1 MDFLR
6 FLLSKK
12 FFSHLGIAIALGII
26 LILAVLL
33 WLRIYTHHGQAITVP
48 NLTALT
54 IDEVGDVTTSR
65 QLRYEVVDS
74 VFSNELPRG
83 TVLKQNPKANSR
95 VKKNRKI
102 FLTMNAVNPEMI
114 SMPALVGLSN
124 RQARLALQNAGLI
137 LGDISYQPD
146 YARNNVLQQMHNGS
160 VINEGTE
167 ITKGT
172 LIDLVLGMGPSS
184 ETTRIPDLIGVGL
197 EKATDM
203 IADYYLN
210 IGAITYDESMENAED
225 SSAAFIWRQYPE
237 FEEFSRMNMGMEVD
251 IWLSIDSTLL
261 PQPDSILLGDDTEII
276 HEESL

>member
-12 FFSHLGIAIALGII
+12 FFSHLGIAIAVGII

-48 NLTALT
+48 DLTALT
-54 IDEVGDVTTSR
+54 TDEVGDVTTSR
-65 QLRYEVVDS
+65 HLRYEVVDS

-95 VKKNRKI
+95 VKKDRKI
-102 FLTMNAVNPEMI
+102 FLTMNAVNPEMV

-124 RQARLALQNAGLI
+124 RQSRLALQNAGLI

-172 LIDLVLGMGPSS
+172 VIDLVLGMGPSS

-197 EKATDM
+197 ETATDM

-225 SSAAFIWRQYPE
+225 SSNAFIWRQYPE
-237 FEEFSRMNMGMEVD
+237 FEEFSRLNMGMEVD
-251 IWLSIDSTLL
+251 IWMSIDSTLL

>member
-12 FFSHLGIAIALGII
+12 FFSHLGIAIAVGII

-48 NLTALT
+48 DLTALT
-54 IDEVGDVTTSR
+54 TDEVGDVTTSR
-65 QLRYEVVDS
+65 HLRYEVIDS

-95 VKKNRKI
+95 VKKDRKI
-102 FLTMNAVNPEMI
+102 FLTMNAVNPEMV

-124 RQARLALQNAGLI
+124 RQSRLALQNAGLI

-172 LIDLVLGMGPSS
+172 VIDLVLGMGPSS

-197 EKATDM
+197 EAATDM

-225 SSAAFIWRQYPE
+225 TSAAFIWRQYPE
-237 FEEFSRMNMGMEVD
+237 FEEFSRLNMGMEVD

-261 PQPDSILLGDDTEII
+261 PQPDSILLGDDTDII

>member
-12 FFSHLGIAIALGII
+12 FFGHLGIATAVGII

-48 NLTALT
+48 DLTALT
-54 IDEVGDVTTSR
+54 TDEVGDVTTSR
-65 QLRYEVVDS
+65 HLRYEVVDS
-74 VFSNELPRG
+74 VFSTELPRG

-95 VKKNRKI
+95 VKKDRKI
-102 FLTMNAVNPEMI
+102 FLTMNAVNPEMV

-146 YARNNVLQQMHNGS
+146 YARNNVLQQMHSGS

-172 LIDLVLGMGPSS
+172 IIDLVLGMGPSS

-197 EKATDM
+197 EAATEM

-237 FEEFSRMNMGMEVD
+237 FEEFSRLNMGMEVD

>member
-6 FLLSKK
+6 FLLTKK
-12 FFSHLGIAIALGII
+12 FLRHLA
-26 LILAVLL
+26 LAVGLAIVLL
-33 WLRIYTHHGQAITVP
+33 IAVLIWLRIYTHHGQAITVP
-48 NLTALT
+48 NLSGLT
-54 IDEVGDVTTSR
+54 TEEVGDVTASR
-65 QLRYEVVDS
+65 RLRYEVVDS
-74 VFSNELPRG
+74 VFSTEMPRG
-83 TVLKQNPKANSR
+83 TVLKQNPRANTR

-146 YARNNVLQQMHNGS
+146 YARNNVLQQMHSGS

-172 LIDLVLGMGPSS
+172 IIDLVLGMGPSS

-197 EKATDM
+197 EAATEM

-225 SSAAFIWRQYPE
+225 SSNAFIWRQYPE
-237 FEEFSRMNMGMEVD
+237 FEEFSRLNMGMEVD
-251 IWLSIDSTLL
+251 IWMSIDSTLL

>member
-26 LILAVLL
+26 LIIAILL

-48 NLTALT
+48 DLTALT
-54 IDEVGDVTTSR
+54 TEEVGDVTSSR
-65 QLRYEVVDS
+65 NLRYEVVDS

-137 LGDISYQPD
+137 LGEISYQPD
-146 YARNNVLQQMHNGS
+146 YARNNVLQQMHAGS
-160 VINEGTE
+160 VIKEGTE

-172 LIDLVLGMGPSS
+172 VIDLVLGMGPSS
-184 ETTRIPDLIGVGL
+184 ETTRIPDLIGMGL
-197 EKATDM
+197 EAATDM

-210 IGAITYDESMENAED
+210 IGAITYDNSMENAED

-251 IWLSIDSTLL
+251 LWLSIDSTLL
-261 PQPDSILLGDDTEII
+261 PQPDSILSGDDTEII

>member
-26 LILAVLL
+26 LILAILL

-48 NLTALT
+48 DLTALT
-54 IDEVGDVTTSR
+54 TEEVGDVTSSR

-95 VKKNRKI
+95 VKRNRKI

-114 SMPALVGLSN
+114 SMPTLVGLSN
-124 RQARLALQNAGLI
+124 RQARLALQNAGLV

-146 YARNNVLQQMHNGS
+146 YARNNVLQQMHDGS

-172 LIDLVLGMGPSS
+172 VIDLVLGMGPSS

-197 EKATDM
+197 EAATDM
-203 IADYYLN
+203 IANYYLN
-210 IGAITYDESMENAED
+210 IGAITYDQSMENAED

-237 FEEFSRMNMGMEVD
+237 FEEFNRLNMGMEVD

-261 PQPDSILLGDDTEII
+261 PQPDSLLLGDDTEII
-276 HEESL
+276 HEESP

>member
-12 FFSHLGIAIALGII
+12 FFGHLGIAIAVGII
-26 LILAVLL
+26 LILAILL

-48 NLTALT
+48 DLTALT
-54 IDEVGDVTTSR
+54 TDEVGDVTTSR
-65 QLRYEVVDS
+65 HLRFEVVDS

-95 VKKNRKI
+95 VKKDRKI
-102 FLTMNAVNPEMI
+102 FLTMNAVNPEMV

-124 RQARLALQNAGLI
+124 RQSRLALQNAGLI

-172 LIDLVLGMGPSS
+172 VIDLVLGMGPSS

-197 EKATDM
+197 EAATDM

-237 FEEFSRMNMGMEVD
+237 FEEFSRLNMGMEVD

>member
-12 FFSHLGIAIALGII
+12 FFGHLGIAIALGII

-33 WLRIYTHHGQAITVP
+33 WLRAYTHHGQAITVP
-48 NLTALT
+48 DLSALT
-54 IDEVGDVTTSR
+54 TDEVGDVTTSR

-102 FLTMNAVNPEMI
+102 FLTMNAVNPEMV

-124 RQARLALQNAGLI
+124 RQSRLALQNAGLI

-172 LIDLVLGMGPSS
+172 VIDLVLGMGPSS

-197 EKATDM
+197 EAATDM

-237 FEEFSRMNMGMEVD
+237 FEEFSRLNMGMEVD

>member
-12 FFSHLGIAIALGII
+12 FFSHLGIAIGVGII

-48 NLTALT
+48 DLTALT
-54 IDEVGDVTTSR
+54 TDEVGDVTTSR
-65 QLRYEVVDS
+65 QLRYEVIDS

-95 VKKNRKI
+95 VKKDRKI
-102 FLTMNAVNPEMI
+102 FLTMNAVNPEMV

-124 RQARLALQNAGLI
+124 RQSRLALQNAGLI

-172 LIDLVLGMGPSS
+172 VIDLVLGMGPSS

-197 EKATDM
+197 EAATDM

-237 FEEFSRMNMGMEVD
+237 FEEFSRLNMGMEVD

>member
-26 LILAVLL
+26 LILAILL

-48 NLTALT
+48 DLTALT
-54 IDEVGDVTTSR
+54 TEEVGDVTSSR

-95 VKKNRKI
+95 VKRNRKI

-114 SMPALVGLSN
+114 SMPTLVGLSN
-124 RQARLALQNAGLI
+124 RQARLALQNAGLV

-146 YARNNVLQQMHNGS
+146 YARNNVLQQMHDGS

-172 LIDLVLGMGPSS
+172 VIDLVLGMGPSS

-197 EKATDM
+197 EAATDM

-210 IGAITYDESMENAED
+210 IGAITYDQSMENAED

-237 FEEFSRMNMGMEVD
+237 FEEFNRLNMGMEVD

-261 PQPDSILLGDDTEII
+261 PQPDSLLLGDDTEII
-276 HEESL
+276 HEESP

>member
-12 FFSHLGIAIALGII
+12 FFGHLGIAIAVGII

-54 IDEVGDVTTSR
+54 TDEVGDVTTSR

-95 VKKNRKI
+95 VKKDRKI
-102 FLTMNAVNPEMI
+102 FLTMNAVNPEMV

-124 RQARLALQNAGLI
+124 RQSRLALQNAGLI

-172 LIDLVLGMGPSS
+172 VIDLVLGMGPSS

-197 EKATDM
+197 EAATDM

-237 FEEFSRMNMGMEVD
+237 FEEFSRLNMGMEVD
-251 IWLSIDSTLL
+251 IWMSIDSTLL

>member
-12 FFSHLGIAIALGII
+12 FFSHLGIAIGVGII

-48 NLTALT
+48 DLTALT
-54 IDEVGDVTTSR
+54 TDEVGDVTTSR
-65 QLRYEVVDS
+65 HLRYEVIDS

-95 VKKNRKI
+95 VKKDRKI
-102 FLTMNAVNPEMI
+102 FLTMNAVNPEMV

-124 RQARLALQNAGLI
+124 RQSRLALQNAGLI

-172 LIDLVLGMGPSS
+172 VIDLVLGMGPSS

-197 EKATDM
+197 EAATDM

-237 FEEFSRMNMGMEVD
+237 FEEFSRLNMGMEVD

>member
-12 FFSHLGIAIALGII
+12 FFSHLGIAITLGII

-33 WLRIYTHHGQAITVP
+33 WLRIYTHHGQTITVP

-54 IDEVGDVTTSR
+54 TDEVGDVTTSR

-95 VKKNRKI
+95 VKKDRKI

-172 LIDLVLGMGPSS
+172 VIDLVLGMGPSS

-197 EKATDM
+197 EAATDM

-237 FEEFSRMNMGMEVD
+237 FEEFNRLNMGMEVD
-251 IWLSIDSTLL
+251 IWMSIDSTLL
-261 PQPDSILLGDDTEII
+261 PQPDSILPGNDTEVI

>member
-12 FFSHLGIAIALGII
+12 FFGHLGIAIAVGII

-54 IDEVGDVTTSR
+54 TDEVGDVTTSR

-95 VKKNRKI
+95 VKKDRKI
-102 FLTMNAVNPEMI
+102 FLTMNAVNPEMV

-124 RQARLALQNAGLI
+124 RQSRLALQNAGLI

-172 LIDLVLGMGPSS
+172 VIDLVLGMGPSS

-197 EKATDM
+197 EAATDM

-237 FEEFSRMNMGMEVD
+237 FEEFSRLNMGMEVD

>member
-26 LILAVLL
+26 LILAILL

-48 NLTALT
+48 DLTALT
-54 IDEVGDVTTSR
+54 TEEVGDVTSSR

-95 VKKNRKI
+95 VKRNRKI

-114 SMPALVGLSN
+114 SMPTLVGLSN
-124 RQARLALQNAGLI
+124 RQARLALQNAGLV

-146 YARNNVLQQMHNGS
+146 YARNNVLQQMHDGS

-172 LIDLVLGMGPSS
+172 VIDLVLGMGPSS

-197 EKATDM
+197 EAATDM

-237 FEEFSRMNMGMEVD
+237 FEEFNRMNMGMEVD

-261 PQPDSILLGDDTEII
+261 PQPDSLLLGDDTEII

>member
-12 FFSHLGIAIALGII
+12 FFGHLGIAIGVGII

-33 WLRIYTHHGQAITVP
+33 WIRIYTHHGQAITVP
-48 NLTALT
+48 DLTALT
-54 IDEVGDVTTSR
+54 TDEVGDVTTSR
-65 QLRYEVVDS
+65 HLRYEVVDS

-95 VKKNRKI
+95 VKKDRKI
-102 FLTMNAVNPEMI
+102 FLTMNAVNPEMV

-124 RQARLALQNAGLI
+124 RQSRLALQNAGLI

-146 YARNNVLQQMHNGS
+146 YARNNVLQQMYNGS

-172 LIDLVLGMGPSS
+172 VIDLVLGMGPSS

-197 EKATDM
+197 EAATDM

-237 FEEFSRMNMGMEVD
+237 FEEFSRLNMGMEVD

>member
-12 FFSHLGIAIALGII
+12 FFSHLGIAIAVGII

-48 NLTALT
+48 DLTALT
-54 IDEVGDVTTSR
+54 TDEVGDVTTSR
-65 QLRYEVVDS
+65 HLRYEVIDS

-95 VKKNRKI
+95 VKKDRKI
-102 FLTMNAVNPEMI
+102 FLTMNAVNPEMV

-124 RQARLALQNAGLI
+124 RQSRLALQNAGLI

-172 LIDLVLGMGPSS
+172 VIDLVLGMGPSS

-197 EKATDM
+197 EAATDM

-237 FEEFSRMNMGMEVD
+237 FEEFSRLNMGMEVD

-261 PQPDSILLGDDTEII
+261 PQPDSILLGDDTDII

>member
-12 FFSHLGIAIALGII
+12 FFGHLGIAIAVGII

-33 WLRIYTHHGQAITVP
+33 WIRIYTHHGQAITVP
-48 NLTALT
+48 DLTALT
-54 IDEVGDVTTSR
+54 TDEVGDVTTSR
-65 QLRYEVVDS
+65 HLRFEVVDS

-95 VKKNRKI
+95 VKKDRKI
-102 FLTMNAVNPEMI
+102 FLTMNAVNPEMV

-124 RQARLALQNAGLI
+124 RQSRLALQNAGLI

-172 LIDLVLGMGPSS
+172 VIDLVLGMGPSS

-197 EKATDM
+197 ETATDM

-237 FEEFSRMNMGMEVD
+237 FEEFSRLNMGMEVD

>member
-12 FFSHLGIAIALGII
+12 FFGHLGIAIAVGII

-48 NLTALT
+48 DLTALT
-54 IDEVGDVTTSR
+54 TDEVGDVTTSR

-102 FLTMNAVNPEMI
+102 FLTMNAVNPEMV

-124 RQARLALQNAGLI
+124 RQSRLALQNAGLI

-146 YARNNVLQQMHNGS
+146 YARNNVLQQMYNGS

-172 LIDLVLGMGPSS
+172 VIDLVLGMGPSS

-197 EKATDM
+197 EAATDM

-210 IGAITYDESMENAED
+210 IGAITYDDSMENAED

-237 FEEFSRMNMGMEVD
+237 FEEFSRLNMGMEVD

-261 PQPDSILLGDDTEII
+261 PQSDSILLGDDTEII